1 MQVAEIAEVAVLM
14 ACLPLHI
21 NMLESIVAAR
31 DAGLPGARLR

>member
-21 NMLESIVAAR
+21 NMLESIVLPVTQAYLAR
-31 DAGLPGARLR
+31 S